1 MYEEKLLAPAQA
13 FYRGLSDAERAEI
26 DRLIAI
32 LRLDPKIDG
41 LYKFEIQLQPVVGTI
56 YDNGSW
62 VITYRIV
69 DNYVIEI
76 WGIERADP
84 GRRRRRR

>member
-32 LRLDPKIDG
+32 LRLD
-41 LYKFEIQLQPVVGTI
+41 
-56 YDNGSW
+56 
-62 VITYRIV
+62 
-69 DNYVIEI
+69 
-76 WGIERADP
+76 
-84 GRRRRRR
+84 RRSMGFTSSRFSFSR